1 LFQENKIKWGEK
13 KTKAKNRDKK
23 ARARRGEYAR
33 GDRFKSEIGVFKKHL
48 FSANSSFFGKAF
60 FSKERFILVIFLLA
74 AFSMSAVTVAQGSD
88 FSDVRIHAT
97 SQPTEVSTSS
107 QTYVEALDAGTL
119 SVATTSNVTVFYS
132 AEGSITNPNDVIRIR
147 CTIGGNIAHTDDIKF
162 ADYSTVNV
170 TQSAVFYY
178 PNVPAGSPQIKIEF
192 RSSTGQ
198 NIKLRNQ
205 TLVAVAYPTAISM
218 AGYSTEDKKTTETT
232 YGATNVWQVG
242 TLNVPS
248 ATKGLFFYSAEG
260 NVSAADEV
268 LHVRCNA
275 SNNIANIDDIRLV
288 DYSTMNISRGAI
300 FYVPSLSADSYT
312 IKLGYRSSTGDG
324 VTLRNQTLVAAAFPA
339 LVAKDETEKSTP
351 SQTYVEALDAGTLT
365 LDTTSDVAVY
375 YTAEGNISNPDDIL
389 RINCTIGDTVASI
402 SDIKFVDR
410 STNNVTMS
418 AVFYRSDVST
428 GSCPIK
434 IGYRSSNGNSVTLR
448 NQTLIAISQKA
459 APTPPPV
466 VAVPEFSPVG
476 LLALIGILSAVLV
489 IATLMRREKGR
500 K

>member
-1 LFQENKIKWGEK
+1 M
-13 KTKAKNRDKK
+13 KAEDRDKK
-23 ARARRGEYAR
+23 AKARRGKHAR
-33 GDRFKSEIGVFKKHL
+33 EDRFNSEIGGFNRLFKKGFL
-48 FSANSSFFGKAF
+48 TA
-60 FSKERFILVIFLLA
+60 ILVISLLA

-88 FSDVRIHAT
+88 FSDVRIHA
-97 SQPTEVSTSS
+97 SSHGAEVPTSS
-107 QTYVEALDAGTL
+107 TTYATAFDAGTL
-119 SVATTSNVTVFYS
+119 SVVTTSNVVVYYS

-147 CTIGGNIAHTDDIKF
+147 CKIGGSVAYTEDIKF
-162 ADYSTVNV
+162 VDYSTVNV

-178 PNVPAGSPQIKIEF
+178 PNVPAGSPQIKMEF

-198 NIKLRNQ
+198 SIKLRNQ

-260 NVSAADEV
+260 NVSAAGEV

-275 SNNIANIDDIRLV
+275 SNHIANIDDIRLV
-288 DYSTMNISRGAI
+288 DYSTMNVSRGAV

-324 VTLRNQTLVAAAFPA
+324 VTLRNQTLAAAAFPA
-339 LVAKDETEKSTP
+339 LVAKYETEKSTP
-351 SQTYVEALDAGTLT
+351 SQTYVTALDAGTLT
-365 LDTTSDVAVY
+365 LDTTSDIVVY
-375 YTAEGNISNPDDIL
+375 YAAEGNISNSDDIL
-389 RINCTIGDTVASI
+389 RINCTIGGTEASI

-434 IGYRSSNGNSVTLR
+434 IGYRSSTGDSVTLR
-448 NQTLIAISQKA
+448 NQTLTAIAQKA
-459 APTPPPV
+459 APPTPPPPAV
-466 VAVPEFSPVG
+466 PVPEFSLVG
-476 LLALIGILSAVLV
+476 LLAFIAILSAVLAV
-489 IATLMRREKGR
+489 ATLRKKRER
-500 K
+500 